1 MKRLAIKQVFF
12 LMLLLAFA
20 TSTQP
25 TQAQVKEYQLK
36 LATELNKADI
46 AYQDSKFS
54 LAAEHYESYLY
65 GATSNLDDART
76 KLADCYWQMRVYNE
90 AFRVYKIIYE
100 NGDAGASQED
110 RHRIA
115 ELYARFRQY
124 DKAAKWLAGVE
135 GYQSK
140 ATVYNSM
147 EKLDLMK
154 EDSLNW
160 QLNFLNIN
168 TSYRE
173 FSPFWKD
180 DILFFTSNKQ
190 LPLSKKA
197 FAWDGNNFTHLWK
210 VPVSGIKAVPELQ
223 LRDSTATDEVKQ
235 NDKKLAGVFPL
246 GDVQP
251 NKNAWRST
259 MQQYYTSANRNP
271 AGSLVGGLAHF
282 PFNTGNL
289 VIDKYNHVYFSSNY
303 PTYNKGVNRI
313 GLVEGMYSPA
323 SGITKTHTL
332 PLGDAKSYSVMH
344 PAVNSEGT
352 VIVFSS
358 DKAGGKGGFDLYYAE
373 RETGDKP
380 WGPMQTFQG
389 PLNTVGNEVFPTITP
404 TGYLYFSS
412 DAWPGLGGL
421 DIYRIP
427 LQDALAGKGELEHLG
442 YPINSEAD
450 DFGMT
455 QDSTG
460 TKGYFTSDRLNNDD
474 NIYSFSYEFHKK
486 IPKLFI
492 QGMVK
497 DEVSKEPVRNATVFL
512 LNKKDN
518 KVSIT
523 RTDLKGRYR
532 FLITPASEVVIKAV
546 EKEHSSNCFL
556 MKLDVKPNLK
566 DSAINLHDLLLGK
579 YKTGYKW
586 KLGTIH
592 YDNNNF
598 NIRENERSMLDNVL
612 NLLNKYPIKIEI
624 GVHTD
629 SRGSTADNDRQSQ
642 HSANAAAFYLLD
654 HGIDPGRVTAKG
666 YGKRELINKCAD
678 GVPCTEQ
685 EHQMNRRT
693 EVKITGLTNE
703 AAKLEI
709 NPDRFKNGEQ
719 IDKSALPKGFF
730 ENCD

>member
-1 MKRLAIKQVFF
+1 MKRLAIKQVLF
-12 LMLLLAFA
+12 LILLLAFS
-20 TSTQP
+20 TSKQP
-25 TQAQVKEYQLK
+25 LRAQIKEYQVK
-36 LATELNKADI
+36 LAAELSKADI

-54 LAAEHYESYLY
+54 VAADHYESYLY
-65 GATSNLDDART
+65 GATSNLDDARA

-90 AFRVYKIIYE
+90 ALRVYKIIYE

-115 ELYARFRQY
+115 ELYARFGQY

-140 ATVYNSM
+140 AAVYNSM

-160 QLNFLNIN
+160 KLNFLNIN
-168 TSYRE
+168 TNYRE

-180 DILFFTSNKQ
+180 NTLFFTSNKQ
-190 LPLSKKA
+190 LPSSRKA

-210 VPVSGIKAVPELQ
+210 VPVPEIKAGSELQ
-223 LRDSTATDEVKQ
+223 LRDSTAIDEVKQ
-235 NDKKLAGVFPL
+235 NNKKLAGVFPL
-246 GDVQP
+246 GDIQL

-259 MQQYYTSANRNP
+259 MRQYYTSANRNP
-271 AGSLVGGLAHF
+271 VGSLVGGLTHF
-282 PFNTGNL
+282 PFNVGNL
-289 VIDKYNHVYFSSNY
+289 VMDKHNHVYFSSNY
-303 PTYNKGVNRI
+303 SGYNKGVNRI
-313 GLVEGMYSPA
+313 GLIEGIYSP
-323 SGITKTHTL
+323 SGSITKTHAL
-332 PLGDAKSYSVMH
+332 ALGDAKNYSAMH
-344 PAVNSEGT
+344 PAINSEGT
-352 VIVFSS
+352 LIIFSS
-358 DKAGGKGGFDLYYAE
+358 DKAGGKGGFDLYYAQ
-373 RETGDKP
+373 RENVNQP
-380 WGPMQTFQG
+380 WGPIQSFEG
-389 PLNTVGNEVFPTITP
+389 SLNTVGNEVFPTITP

-427 LQDALAGKGELEHLG
+427 LQDVLAGKGEPEHLG

-474 NIYSFSYEFHKK
+474 NIYSFSYEFHKRV
-486 IPKLFI
+486 PKLFI
-492 QGMVK
+492 QGVVK
-497 DEVSKEPVRNATVFL
+497 DEISKEPVRNATVFM

-518 KVSIT
+518 KVTVT
-523 RTDLKGRYR
+523 RTDQKGRYR
-532 FLITPASEVVIKAV
+532 ILSVPSAEIVIKTI
-546 EKEHSSNCFL
+546 EKEHSYNCFS
-556 MKLDVKPNLK
+556 MKLNVRPNLK
-566 DSAINLHDLLLGK
+566 DSVINVQDLLLGK

-586 KLGTIH
+586 RLGTIH

-598 NIRENERSMLDNVL
+598 NIRENERSILDAVL
-612 NLLNKYPIKIEI
+612 NILNKYPIKIEI

-642 HSANAAAFYLLD
+642 HSANAAVFYLLD
-654 HGIDPGRVTAKG
+654 HGIDPGRVAAKG
-666 YGKRELINKCAD
+666 YGERELINKCAD

-709 NPDRFKNGEQ
+709 NSDRFKSGEQ